1 MPKRARTGQV
11 SEYIPS
17 PFRLTSTQVRCQS
30 NEPVRL
36 AYAKTWLKTA
46 KIAKDKMVVSL
57 ALLIVSIAR
66 RIERKHNVPGLT
78 SNPKEQANLSFFMRN
93 VCLGTNAGLDTVS
106 HQSSSRRKRVKK
118 HSIHDRTWP
127 NQDWFAQQGLCHS
140 NDSLHTSTK
149 LVMVHF

>member
-1 MPKRARTGQV
+1 MHDARRTTHTGTMPKRARTGQV

-17 PFRLTSTQVRCQS
+17 PFRLTSTHVRCQS

-57 ALLIVSIAR
+57 ALLIVSIAE

-78 SNPKEQANLSFFMRN
+78 SNPKEQANLPFFMRN
-93 VCLGTNAGLDTVS
+93 VWLCLGTNAGLDTVS

-118 HSIHDRTWP
+118 T
-127 NQDWFAQQGLCHS
+127 Q
-140 NDSLHTSTK
+140 HTRPHMAK
-149 LVMVHF
+149 PRWVRAKRIVPF